1 MKAIFVSFNQAYY
14 EMILNVMDRN
24 NIRGFTYW
32 NEVQGRGS
40 KTGEPH
46 YGSHAWPTLNSAI
59 LAMVDD
65 ETISWRYFIRWIRR
79 RKRKDYVLLSG
90 TSKKQFNNIM
100 NDLFNILI
108 FSKDYN
114 QGVVIQDYIK
124 AIGYNSQ
131 VFDQEEAAYE
141 GFLSR
146 NFTLCIINHDI
157 DTKETRTLA
166 AMIKSS
172 ENIIPVVFLCE
183 HPTREEIALLFSFHA
198 DDVIRK
204 PLDTDILQARIKA
217 VQSRYQP
224 QRKKEVRTYIF
235 GKFKFDLQKQIL
247 SIEGKT
253 TKLTT
258 KEADLLTLLCQ
269 HANNMV
275 DRMHALQI
283 IWRSDNYFSARSMD
297 VYITKLRKLL
307 QDDPTIKIINVH
319 GKGYKLSTREN
330 DN

>member
-1 MKAIFVSFNQAYY
+1 
-14 EMILNVMDRN
+14 
-24 NIRGFTYW
+24 
-32 NEVQGRGS
+32 
-40 KTGEPH
+40 
-46 YGSHAWPTLNSAI
+46 
-59 LAMVDD
+59 
-65 ETISWRYFIRWIRR
+65 
-79 RKRKDYVLLSG
+79 
-90 TSKKQFNNIM
+90 M

-114 QGVVIQDYIK
+114 QGVIIQDYIK

-224 QRKKEVRTYIF
+224 QRKRLKTDISFRDAFIIGVAQACAVLPGLSRSGSTIATGILLGNNKENVARFSFLMVLVPILGEAFLDMMKGGFAPAESGISMLALVVGFLAAFISGYIACSWMLNLVKK
-235 GKFKFDLQKQIL
+235 GKLIWFAVYCFVVGIIIL
-247 SIEGKT
+247 
-253 TKLTT
+253 
-258 KEADLLTLLCQ
+258 
-269 HANNMV
+269 
-275 DRMHALQI
+275 
-283 IWRSDNYFSARSMD
+283 F
-297 VYITKLRKLL
+297 
-307 QDDPTIKIINVH
+307 VH
-319 GKGYKLSTREN
+319 
-330 DN
+330 

>member
-1 MKAIFVSFNQAYY
+1 
-14 EMILNVMDRN
+14 
-24 NIRGFTYW
+24 
-32 NEVQGRGS
+32 
-40 KTGEPH
+40 
-46 YGSHAWPTLNSAI
+46 
-59 LAMVDD
+59 
-65 ETISWRYFIRWIRR
+65 
-79 RKRKDYVLLSG
+79 
-90 TSKKQFNNIM
+90 M

-204 PLDTDILQARIKA
+204 PLDTDILQAGLKQYKA
-217 VQSRYQP
+217 VTSP
-224 QRKKEVRTYIF
+224 NARKRSGLIF
-235 GKFKFDLQKQIL
+235 SENSNSTCK
-247 SIEGKT
+247 
-253 TKLTT
+253 
-258 KEADLLTLLCQ
+258 
-269 HANNMV
+269 N
-275 DRMHALQI
+275 
-283 IWRSDNYFSARSMD
+283 RSC
-297 VYITKLRKLL
+297 
-307 QDDPTIKIINVH
+307 P
-319 GKGYKLSTREN
+319 
-330 DN
+330 

>member
-1 MKAIFVSFNQAYY
+1 
-14 EMILNVMDRN
+14 
-24 NIRGFTYW
+24 
-32 NEVQGRGS
+32 
-40 KTGEPH
+40 
-46 YGSHAWPTLNSAI
+46 
-59 LAMVDD
+59 
-65 ETISWRYFIRWIRR
+65 
-79 RKRKDYVLLSG
+79 
-90 TSKKQFNNIM
+90 M

-108 FSKDYN
+108 FSKDSN
-114 QGVVIQDYIK
+114 QGAIIQDYIK
-124 AIGYNSQ
+124 VAGYNSQ
-131 VFDQEEAAYE
+131 VFNQEEAAYK

-146 NFTLCIINHDI
+146 DFTCCIIDHDT
-157 DTKETRTLA
+157 DSKETRALA
-166 AMIKSS
+166 AMIKTSD
-172 ENIIPVVFLCE
+172 NNIPVIFLCE

-204 PLDTDILQARIKA
+204 PLDADILLARMKA
-217 VQSRYQP
+217 IQSRYRP
-224 QRKKEVRTYIF
+224 QNKKEVKIYLF
-235 GKFKFDLQKQIL
+235 GKFKLDLQKQIL

>member
-1 MKAIFVSFNQAYY
+1 
-14 EMILNVMDRN
+14 
-24 NIRGFTYW
+24 
-32 NEVQGRGS
+32 
-40 KTGEPH
+40 
-46 YGSHAWPTLNSAI
+46 
-59 LAMVDD
+59 
-65 ETISWRYFIRWIRR
+65 
-79 RKRKDYVLLSG
+79 
-90 TSKKQFNNIM
+90 M

-108 FSKDYN
+108 CSKDYN
-114 QGVVIQDYIK
+114 QGAIIQDYIK
-124 AIGYNSQ
+124 ATGYNSQ
-131 VFDQEEAAYE
+131 VFDQEKAAYE
-141 GFLSR
+141 GLLSG
-146 NFTLCIINHDI
+146 NFTFCIIDHDI
-157 DTKETRTLA
+157 DTNETRTLA

-204 PLDTDILQARIKA
+204 PIDADILQARIKA
-217 VQSRYQP
+217 IQSRYRP
-224 QRKKEVRTYIF
+224 QHKKEARVYLF
-235 GKFKFDLQKQIL
+235 GKFKFDLPKQLL

-275 DRMHALQI
+275 ERIHALQV
-283 IWRSDNYFSARSMD
+283 IWKSDNYFSARSMD

-307 QDDPTIKIINVH
+307 QDDPTIKIINIH
-319 GKGYKLSTREN
+319 GRGYKLSTRED

>member
-1 MKAIFVSFNQAYY
+1 
-14 EMILNVMDRN
+14 
-24 NIRGFTYW
+24 
-32 NEVQGRGS
+32 
-40 KTGEPH
+40 
-46 YGSHAWPTLNSAI
+46 
-59 LAMVDD
+59 
-65 ETISWRYFIRWIRR
+65 
-79 RKRKDYVLLSG
+79 
-90 TSKKQFNNIM
+90 M

-114 QGVVIQDYIK
+114 QGVIIQDYIK

-204 PLDTDILQARIKA
+204 PLDTDIL
-217 VQSRYQP
+217 
-224 QRKKEVRTYIF
+224 RKKEVRTYIF

>member
-1 MKAIFVSFNQAYY
+1 
-14 EMILNVMDRN
+14 
-24 NIRGFTYW
+24 
-32 NEVQGRGS
+32 
-40 KTGEPH
+40 
-46 YGSHAWPTLNSAI
+46 
-59 LAMVDD
+59 
-65 ETISWRYFIRWIRR
+65 
-79 RKRKDYVLLSG
+79 
-90 TSKKQFNNIM
+90 M

-172 ENIIPVVFLCE
+172 EN
-183 HPTREEIALLFSFHA
+183 
-198 DDVIRK
+198 
-204 PLDTDILQARIKA
+204 ILQARIKA

>member
-1 MKAIFVSFNQAYY
+1 
-14 EMILNVMDRN
+14 
-24 NIRGFTYW
+24 
-32 NEVQGRGS
+32 
-40 KTGEPH
+40 
-46 YGSHAWPTLNSAI
+46 
-59 LAMVDD
+59 
-65 ETISWRYFIRWIRR
+65 
-79 RKRKDYVLLSG
+79 
-90 TSKKQFNNIM
+90 M

-114 QGVVIQDYIK
+114 QGVIIQDYIK

-141 GFLSR
+141 KFLSR
-146 NFTLCIINHDI
+146 NFTLCIIDHDM
-157 DTKETRTLA
+157 DRKETRTLA

-172 ENIIPVVFLCE
+172 ENIIPVIFLCE

-204 PLDTDILQARIKA
+204 PLDAEILQARIKA
-217 VQSRYQP
+217 IQNRYRP
-224 QRKKEVRTYIF
+224 QNKKEVKIYLF
-235 GKFKFDLQKQIL
+235 GKFKFDLSKQLL
-247 SIEGKT
+247 SIEDKT

-269 HANNMV
+269 HANNMIE
-275 DRMHALQI
+275 RMYALQV
-283 IWRSDNYFSARSMD
+283 IWKSDNYFSARSMD

-319 GKGYKLSTREN
+319 GRGYKLSTHEDGN
-330 DN
+330 

>member
-1 MKAIFVSFNQAYY
+1 
-14 EMILNVMDRN
+14 
-24 NIRGFTYW
+24 
-32 NEVQGRGS
+32 
-40 KTGEPH
+40 
-46 YGSHAWPTLNSAI
+46 
-59 LAMVDD
+59 
-65 ETISWRYFIRWIRR
+65 
-79 RKRKDYVLLSG
+79 
-90 TSKKQFNNIM
+90 M

-114 QGVVIQDYIK
+114 QGVIIQDYIK

-269 HANNMV
+269 HA
-275 DRMHALQI
+275 
-283 IWRSDNYFSARSMD
+283 SDNYFSARSMD

>member
-1 MKAIFVSFNQAYY
+1 M
-14 EMILNVMDRN
+14 
-24 NIRGFTYW
+24 
-32 NEVQGRGS
+32 
-40 KTGEPH
+40 
-46 YGSHAWPTLNSAI
+46 
-59 LAMVDD
+59 
-65 ETISWRYFIRWIRR
+65 
-79 RKRKDYVLLSG
+79 
-90 TSKKQFNNIM
+90 
-100 NDLFNILI
+100 
-108 FSKDYN
+108 
-114 QGVVIQDYIK
+114 
-124 AIGYNSQ
+124 
-131 VFDQEEAAYE
+131 
-141 GFLSR
+141 
-146 NFTLCIINHDI
+146 
-157 DTKETRTLA
+157 
-166 AMIKSS
+166 
-172 ENIIPVVFLCE
+172 
-183 HPTREEIALLFSFHA
+183 
-198 DDVIRK
+198 IRK

-283 IWRSDNYFSARSMD
+283 IWRSVD

>member
-1 MKAIFVSFNQAYY
+1 
-14 EMILNVMDRN
+14 
-24 NIRGFTYW
+24 
-32 NEVQGRGS
+32 
-40 KTGEPH
+40 
-46 YGSHAWPTLNSAI
+46 
-59 LAMVDD
+59 
-65 ETISWRYFIRWIRR
+65 
-79 RKRKDYVLLSG
+79 
-90 TSKKQFNNIM
+90 M

-114 QGVVIQDYIK
+114 QGVIIQDYIK

-247 SIEGKT
+247 SIERQNNQ
-253 TKLTT
+253 
-258 KEADLLTLLCQ
+258 ADNQRGRFAYVAVPTRKQ
-269 HANNMV
+269 YGRQ
-275 DRMHALQI
+275 D
-283 IWRSDNYFSARSMD
+283 ARPADHME
-297 VYITKLRKLL
+297 KR
-307 QDDPTIKIINVH
+307 
-319 GKGYKLSTREN
+319 
-330 DN
+330 

>member
-1 MKAIFVSFNQAYY
+1 
-14 EMILNVMDRN
+14 
-24 NIRGFTYW
+24 
-32 NEVQGRGS
+32 
-40 KTGEPH
+40 
-46 YGSHAWPTLNSAI
+46 
-59 LAMVDD
+59 
-65 ETISWRYFIRWIRR
+65 
-79 RKRKDYVLLSG
+79 
-90 TSKKQFNNIM
+90 M

-114 QGVVIQDYIK
+114 QGVIIQDYIK

-172 ENIIPVVFLCE
+172 
-183 HPTREEIALLFSFHA
+183 REEIALLFSFHA